1 VRGVEERRS
10 ARRGGDTTDF
20 EPFNNFI
27 EENMLID
34 LPLCGQR
41 FMWFKGDDV
50 SMSRIDRFLLS
61 EEWCLRWPNSLQIGL
76 LRGVSDHCP
85 FQLSMDEENWGPR
98 PTRVLKCWQD
108 MPGYKQYVS
117 DKWKSFT
124 VDGWGGFVLKEKFKL
139 IKAALK
145 EWHLSH
151 CNNIPAKLDS
161 LNARLASLDG
171 RGEDELLSADEIV
184 EMRGI
189 THEINSMSRVNTSIC
204 WQQSRLLWLKD
215 GDANSKKITLFFL
228 VVDAATR

>member
-1 VRGVEERRS
+1 VCGDFNAVRGVEERRS
-10 ARRGGDTTDF
+10 ARREGDTTDF
-20 EPFNNFI
+20 APFNNFI

-34 LPLCGQR
+34 LPLCGRR
-41 FMWFKGDDV
+41 FMWFKGNDV
-50 SMSRIDRFLLS
+50 SMSRIDRFLLP
-61 EEWCLRWPNSLQIGL
+61 EEWCLRWPNSLQKIGVLIL
-76 LRGVSDHCP
+76 LA
-85 FQLSMDEENWGPR
+85 
-98 PTRVLKCWQD
+98 LKCWQD
-108 MPGYKQYVS
+108 IPGYKQFVS
-117 DKWKSFT
+117 DKWKSFM